1 MARLLVSC
9 RIWSLEIILRLRVR
23 TMGTKAKAF
32 LPLYLDYCMASQL
45 SKNKEYDGEK
55 RRNKKKEKKKIR

>member
-1 MARLLVSC
+1 MARLVVSC

-32 LPLYLDYCMASQL
+32 LPLYLDCCKASQW
-45 SKNKEYDGEK
+45 SKNGEDDGRQED
-55 RRNKKKEKKKIR
+55 EEED